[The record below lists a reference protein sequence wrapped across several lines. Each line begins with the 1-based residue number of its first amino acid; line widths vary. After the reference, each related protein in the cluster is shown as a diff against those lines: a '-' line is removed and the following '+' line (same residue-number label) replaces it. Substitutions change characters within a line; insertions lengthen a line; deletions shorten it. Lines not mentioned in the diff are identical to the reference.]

1 MFTKSQL
8 LSLHSWTLFFLCAL
22 GTYEAGMKVALIASD
37 FAGRESSQT
46 DLLLGGLQEA
56 RAEGIDVYT
65 GNISQTNYSS
75 PHLLKLRMSL
85 GDEQENPVALQ
96 VTASYND
103 TAQHSLPIVMNLVSN
118 SIYRQAIKDKKNL
131 QAFFLKKISN
141 FGLSHLYVSCF
152 RMVMADKWG
161 RDIASKTQPII
172 TKSHPFDRQNTSST
186 VLSYALTAFS
196 VGFTFIMV
204 AATVG
209 VDMVYDREV
218 SNILLHRIINF
229 TSK

>member
-1 MFTKSQL
+1 
-8 LSLHSWTLFFLCAL
+8 
-22 GTYEAGMKVALIASD
+22 MKVALIASD

-56 RAEGIDVYT
+56 RAEGVDVYT

-118 SIYRQAIKDKKNL
+118 SIYRQVMKDKESL
-131 QAFFLKKISN
+131 HSFLL
-141 FGLSHLYVSCF
+141 LSS
-152 RMVMADKWG
+152 
-161 RDIASKTQPII
+161 
-172 TKSHPFDRQNTSST
+172 
-186 VLSYALTAFS
+186 
-196 VGFTFIMV
+196 
-204 AATVG
+204 
-209 VDMVYDREV
+209 
-218 SNILLHRIINF
+218 
-229 TSK
+229 